1 MKHHRI
7 NVSRKEDQSRKQWVL
22 FTDVET
28 AIFGHFQNAEY
39 NGMLTDA
46 NFLVQPSR
54 EVWGRVRVTFAS
66 QQNREKRY
74 KDFFEIRHFH
84 SLILS
89 HNTLRLRFTPSNIS
103 FS

>member
-54 EVWGRVRVTFAS
+54 EV
-66 QQNREKRY
+66 
-74 KDFFEIRHFH
+74 
-84 SLILS
+84 
-89 HNTLRLRFTPSNIS
+89 
-103 FS
+103 